1 MIQMIAALQPLL
13 VGAVLI
19 WAAGVKLAH
28 RHAADSARR
37 SALARLIGERRAPAA
52 YRLVGCVE
60 LSIGALLVLPPQWWA
75 EAAAASMLA
84 VGFLGYL
91 GYAHRAA
98 PDSSCGCLAAAPTP
112 VSWRGFARAGALVA
126 AGLLATVAAEH
137 WLSTLAAHPL
147 AGSATLLAEAAALVT
162 LSPELDRVWLL
173 PLRRLRARL
182 THPLTGG
189 SGVPLLASV
198 QQLQQSAAYRRVA
211 VLLRSDVREHWEEGD
226 LRLVCYAARHQG
238 RRATAVFAVPR
249 LRYEPDAV
257 RVALVDDATGAIL
270 LHIDSRHLDPPVD
283 DPPLDDPPVDAAAP
297 RTGGGPVAAEAL
309 G

>member
-1 MIQMIAALQPLL
+1 
-13 VGAVLI
+13 
-19 WAAGVKLAH
+19 
-28 RHAADSARR
+28 
-37 SALARLIGERRAPAA
+37 
-52 YRLVGCVE
+52 
-60 LSIGALLVLPPQWWA
+60 
-75 EAAAASMLA
+75 
-84 VGFLGYL
+84 
-91 GYAHRAA
+91 
-98 PDSSCGCLAAAPTP
+98 
-112 VSWRGFARAGALVA
+112 
-126 AGLLATVAAEH
+126 
-137 WLSTLAAHPL
+137 AHPL
-147 AGSATLLAEAAALVT
+147 TGSATLLAEAAALVT

-211 VLLRSDVREHWEEGD
+211 VLLRSDVHEHWEEGD

-297 RTGGGPVAAEAL
+297 RTGGGAV
-309 G
+309 